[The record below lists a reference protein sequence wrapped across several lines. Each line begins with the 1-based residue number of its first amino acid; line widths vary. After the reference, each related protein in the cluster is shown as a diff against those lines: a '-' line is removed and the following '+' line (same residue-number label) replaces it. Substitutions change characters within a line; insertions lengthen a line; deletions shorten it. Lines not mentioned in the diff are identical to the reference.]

1 MNIFGATAA
10 SSAVAVAIHFQNSRD
25 TWRACR

>member
-10 SSAVAVAIHFQNSRD
+10 SSAVAVEIHLQISRD